1 MTKSC
6 LDLLALAQLE
16 PAGTVAPQY
25 IWRSTAHFL
34 DLAVLSY
41 VGAHTENIGETYLQ
55 TPISS
60 FTASEHSTPT
70 GDQRDE
76 DCGSEKYIYMK
87 QRKLQC
93 LDQFLRQKY
102 VWVFHAGAAITSD
115 QRLCLSTDADALAD
129 IWGPMWKT
137 KSDPSA
143 HEVSRYNIGNGFIVP
158 WSRNSST
165 DPKPRSHAVGQMEV
179 FCHWI
184 PSRNWDETLVSQ
196 HQSNLLSKQ
205 FLETDM
211 LLIGADVKN
220 RLVVNDDCHMSL
232 NRKLKIK
239 EAWKNKCNLRH
250 IGTRKPRREKD
261 SQSYQVQASAMG
273 FVTVGSTVS
282 YKRSDGFD
290 MKDALIERWRNGT
303 RKIQELE
310 VWGGVEVSLCTQN
323 ARRRTLRH
331 LLGCS
336 GMRNY
341 LRGISFK
348 WHDDDCERQYFESLE
363 NCQTFRKFWKNHP
376 QWHNNVGAAI
386 NECFSVL
393 EETGVGETNNEL
405 AVLWVEV
412 LEELDKDE
420 SDEVAPSVDASF
432 NFTPAEE
439 HLVILRRSEH
449 SWTGFLRDSPE
460 SLTMAM
466 IGDKCL
472 DFRAAEGYGMRCQ
485 DIRLGRNGTVPK
497 RYSLGYSALHTS
509 LLINEELVK
518 SMNIQY
524 RYPDRKRKRRTCG
537 ATGSN
542 LGLEEGNCRGK
553 PQQHERLLESPK
565 GHWDM
570 MNIKKCSNFSLGIR
584 GYLTLY
590 KLPVVS
596 CDPLLVEWE
605 PVLNTLGTELK
616 TDFNERVLGK
626 SGDKYHSEYNGGI
639 WKFSPVPCLLISKT
653 VNQR

>member
-1 MTKSC
+1 MIIPTTDDESAISSNRASLPMARINERNIWLRISFHPNEWFEADTSDDFWLGACSRTSSKEIFDLLECRNLMVRVYSSLKSLQKAGFCGSFFSVLVLDKYQLAVARLVPIQITSVEFLVQLFQTTLTAIGHVALSSSDSSISDGQGASFIAGNPHRTRYDRTLSQALTKSC
-6 LDLLALAQLE
+6 LDLLALVQLE

-55 TPISS
+55 MPISS
-60 FTASEHSTPT
+60 FTVSEHLIPT
-70 GDQRDE
+70 GDQRGE

-87 QRKLQC
+87 LRKLQC
-93 LDQFLRQKY
+93 LDQFLRQKD
-102 VWVFHAGAAITSD
+102 VWVFHAGAVITSD
-115 QRLCLSTDADALAD
+115 QRLYLSTDADTLAD

-143 HEVSRYNIGNGFIVP
+143 REVSRYNIGNGFIVP
-158 WSRNSST
+158 WSRNSLT
-165 DPKPRSHAVGQMEV
+165 DPEPRSHAVGQMEV

-196 HQSNLLSKQ
+196 HQLNLLSKQ

-211 LLIGADVKN
+211 LLIGAGVKN
-220 RLVVNDDCHMSL
+220 KLVVNDDCHMSL
-232 NRKLKIK
+232 DKKLKIK
-239 EAWKNKCNLRH
+239 ESWKNKRNLRH

-348 WHDDDCERQYFESLE
+348 WHDGDCERQYFESLE

-376 QWHNNVGAAI
+376 QWHDNVGTAI
-386 NECFSVL
+386 NECFSAL
-393 EETGVGETNNEL
+393 EETGVDETNDEL

-449 SWTGFLRDSPE
+449 SWTGFLRQSGVPNY
-460 SLTMAM
+460 
-466 IGDKCL
+466 
-472 DFRAAEGYGMRCQ
+472 GY
-485 DIRLGRNGTVPK
+485 D
-497 RYSLGYSALHTS
+497 
-509 LLINEELVK
+509 
-518 SMNIQY
+518 
-524 RYPDRKRKRRTCG
+524 
-537 ATGSN
+537 
-542 LGLEEGNCRGK
+542 
-553 PQQHERLLESPK
+553 
-565 GHWDM
+565 W
-570 MNIKKCSNFSLGIR
+570 
-584 GYLTLY
+584 
-590 KLPVVS
+590 
-596 CDPLLVEWE
+596 
-605 PVLNTLGTELK
+605 
-616 TDFNERVLGK
+616 
-626 SGDKYHSEYNGGI
+626 
-639 WKFSPVPCLLISKT
+639 
-653 VNQR
+653 